1 MISGTAKNR
10 KCYPL
15 HSVRDKLWQPV
26 KENLLGFHA
35 LTGCDTTSAF
45 SGHGKKTCWK
55 VFESQPHLVN
65 GIGRDGDLSSVE
77 EFVCSVFLMVLPQSQ
92 MWTKPGFNSS
102 VKPGRALRCCLQ
114 RGMPWPCT
122 LVVLTTI
129 WLQADQEHIQVPS
142 HVNTSAW
149 IKEQDCLVPVWT
161 RLPPIPDAY
170 VQLVTFACKSKMSYG
185 SMHLFQERSEVHSCL
200 WLWRNSML

>member
-1 MISGTAKNR
+1 MEIS
-10 KCYPL
+10 P
-15 HSVRDKLWQPV
+15 Q
-26 KENLLGFHA
+26 
-35 LTGCDTTSAF
+35 
-45 SGHGKKTCWK
+45 
-55 VFESQPHLVN
+55 
-65 GIGRDGDLSSVE
+65 LSSL
-77 EFVCSVFLMVLPQSQ
+77 SVFLMVIPHSQ

-114 RGMPWPCT
+114 LGMPWPCT

-170 VQLVTFACKSKMSYG
+170 VQLVTFACKSKCHTARCTCFRKDLKCTPAYG
-185 SMHLFQERSEVHSCL
+185 CDGIACCNPVGQ
-200 WLWRNSML
+200 